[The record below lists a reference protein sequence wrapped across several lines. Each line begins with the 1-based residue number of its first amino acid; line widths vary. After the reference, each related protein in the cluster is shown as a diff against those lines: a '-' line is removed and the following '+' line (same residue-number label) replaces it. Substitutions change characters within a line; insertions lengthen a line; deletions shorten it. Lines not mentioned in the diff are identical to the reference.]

1 MRTLLLKTKMI
12 PNWKRAGQILAVLLV
27 LALFTA
33 LVPQVVKA
41 NKEKELVI
49 FPESDTMKREVVYAK
64 LTPGGAVSQIY
75 VVNHFHPLEETALTD
90 YGDYESVIQLTGEE
104 APLLEG
110 GKVTVPRALGHYYY
124 QGNLK
129 SRELPWLFDII
140 YLLDG
145 VLTAPENLSGARGNL
160 EIQLAVRPNPAVD
173 TLFYDSYALQI
184 GLPLDPDRAVVKAAS
199 EGFVL
204 SSAGTEH
211 QLNYIVLP
219 GQETVIRLLMEVE
232 DFAMG
237 QITIAGV
244 LLSFD
249 IDLEEME
256 EELQPL
262 DDLSSGIAEFSD
274 GIGQIADGYR
284 ELMKAFREIRDG
296 SGQLAEGSQLLDEGV
311 QELKEGVQALAG
323 EGKKL
328 KTGSAQI
335 LAGLSEMAA
344 NLPDKEIFESLDLPE
359 FGEEDLERLEEA
371 REFLKTLEQ
380 VLQLL
385 ADHEAELEEIRGEL
399 QEIIEWLR
407 QLDMPSVSEIPVTEE
422 GWKALLVGLGVDPDA
437 PLEDL
442 YKALA
447 ALSRMAVQAEELQ
460 ELLDALSLL
469 LKGLPDLDV
478 STEEILEAVR
488 GLLDQAEDLLD
499 LVGVVGPMFS
509 NIDQLIDGLNELYTG
524 YKTFHYGLSLYIDQG
539 MGGLLQ
545 GIEGTED
552 EPGLADGT
560 SELSKGTSALYQGL
574 GQYYSSGMVP
584 FNQGLVQLDEGS
596 SIMKDETSDLRG
608 LFEEAIREK
617 MDEFTNSG
625 FEPTSFVSGRNREV
639 ESVQFVF
646 MTGEIPP
653 AGK

>member
-1 MRTLLLKTKMI
+1 MRNLLLKTKMI

-274 GIGQIADGYR
+274 GISQIADGYR

-311 QELKEGVQALAG
+311 QELKEG
-323 EGKKL
+323 
-328 KTGSAQI
+328 
-335 LAGLSEMAA
+335 
-344 NLPDKEIFESLDLPE
+344 
-359 FGEEDLERLEEA
+359 
-371 REFLKTLEQ
+371 
-380 VLQLL
+380 
-385 ADHEAELEEIRGEL
+385 H
-399 QEIIEWLR
+399 R
-407 QLDMPSVSEIPVTEE
+407 Q
-422 GWKALLVGLGVDPDA
+422 
-437 PLEDL
+437 
-442 YKALA
+442 
-447 ALSRMAVQAEELQ
+447 
-460 ELLDALSLL
+460 
-469 LKGLPDLDV
+469 
-478 STEEILEAVR
+478 
-488 GLLDQAEDLLD
+488 
-499 LVGVVGPMFS
+499 
-509 NIDQLIDGLNELYTG
+509 
-524 YKTFHYGLSLYIDQG
+524 
-539 MGGLLQ
+539 
-545 GIEGTED
+545 
-552 EPGLADGT
+552 
-560 SELSKGTSALYQGL
+560 
-574 GQYYSSGMVP
+574 
-584 FNQGLVQLDEGS
+584 
-596 SIMKDETSDLRG
+596 
-608 LFEEAIREK
+608 
-617 MDEFTNSG
+617 
-625 FEPTSFVSGRNREV
+625 
-639 ESVQFVF
+639 
-646 MTGEIPP
+646 
-653 AGK
+653 